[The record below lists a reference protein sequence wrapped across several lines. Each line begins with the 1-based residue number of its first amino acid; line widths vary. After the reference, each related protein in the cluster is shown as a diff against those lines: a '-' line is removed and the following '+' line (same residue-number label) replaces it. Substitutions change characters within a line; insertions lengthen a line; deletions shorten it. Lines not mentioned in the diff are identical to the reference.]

1 LSTPFQNRLVGT
13 IIVAAAVIIFLP
25 DILDGKKQSHQTD
38 FEAIPQA
45 PAFSGTIEEKA
56 FPEQRITLKS
66 TEKLSDEKAQDE
78 MLTARVTEQ
87 VIESKKGTNKAIN
100 SDKTLKNNKKA
111 DNTVKITTYPKDTL
125 KQATATDKKSAP
137 TKQPK
142 TTVITPEKAIATQA
156 WVIHLGSFRH
166 KKNVAELLSK
176 LKRNG
181 YTVYTKPIKTKQ
193 GNLTK
198 VFIGPELIKSTLD
211 KKLIPLKKL
220 TNIQGRIARFY
231 PTK

>member
-1 LSTPFQNRLVGT
+1 MEYPLSTPFQNRLVGT

-45 PAFSGTIEEKA
+45 PAFSGTIESKT

-66 TEKLSDEKAQDE
+66 TEKLPDEKAQDDK
-78 MLTARVTEQ
+78 LTQQAEQ
-87 VIESKKGTNKAIN
+87 TQQDIKPSITNSKADSTKKKSNE
-100 SDKTLKNNKKA
+100 KNN
-111 DNTVKITTYPKDTL
+111 DVKITTYPKDSLTQIV
-125 KQATATDKKSAP
+125 KQTPKVDKKTP
-137 TKQPK
+137 
-142 TTVITPEKAIATQA
+142 PEKAIATQA

-166 KKNVAELLSK
+166 KKNVAELVNK

-198 VFIGPELIKSTLD
+198 VFIGPELIKSVLE
-211 KKLIPLKKL
+211 KKLLPLKKL
-220 TNIQGRIARFY
+220 TNIQGRVARFY